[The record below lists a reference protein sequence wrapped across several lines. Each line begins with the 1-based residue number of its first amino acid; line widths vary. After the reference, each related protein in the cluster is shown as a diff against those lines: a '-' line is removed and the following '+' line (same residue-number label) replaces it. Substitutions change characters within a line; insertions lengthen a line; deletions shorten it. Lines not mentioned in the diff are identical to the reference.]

1 MTSRRQAE
9 AHRGDVV
16 EVSGRHVGD
25 PGRIGELLEVLGAPD
40 HPHYLVRWE
49 DGHESVLY
57 PGEGT
62 TIRQK
67 ATPARR
73 RHRSSSSPR

>member
-1 MTSRRQAE
+1 MTTTGKLE
-9 AHRGDVV
+9 AHGGDVV

-25 PGRIGELLEVLGAPD
+25 PGRMGELLQVLGTPA

-67 ATPARR
+67 GMPARR
-73 RHRSSSSPR
+73 QH